1 MSSSVERNKEM
12 RRLRG
17 AIELQYLA
25 IGKKYFNDHI
35 SDNANEYKE
44 EMEQINIA
52 MQRLKELEA
61 VRKDMRKSPD
71 VTKGE
76 KTK

>member
-1 MSSSVERNKEM
+1 MSSNAEKNQEI

-35 SDNANEYKE
+35 SDDTNEYKGE
-44 EMEQINIA
+44 IEKINIA
-52 MQRLKELEA
+52 MQKMRELEA
-61 VRKDMRKSPD
+61 CR
-71 VTKGE
+71 
-76 KTK
+76 

>member
-35 SDNANEYKE
+35 SDNTNEYKE

-61 VRKDMRKSPD
+61 VSK
-71 VTKGE
+71 E
-76 KTK
+76 KKRNE